1 MVLRTVSNFDQPP
14 IGLTAAESL
23 AANAEHRYSAYL
35 PALEAAYRVGNVVVS
50 EIVTN
55 WDRYQDRI
63 PGSQLK
69 EKP

>member
-14 IGLTAAESL
+14 TGLTAAESL
-23 AANAEHRYSAYL
+23 AANAAHRYSAYM
-35 PALEAAYRVGNVVVS
+35 PALEAAYRVGNVVVTD
-50 EIVTN
+50 IVTN